1 MFTITDKEFKQL
13 SSYIKNNIGINLRE
27 TKKTLMVS
35 RLQNVLM
42 EMGFKS
48 FSEYYD
54 YIIADKTGD
63 AAVTLFDKITTNH
76 TFFMRE
82 ADHFY
87 YFRDQVL
94 PYLKETVKDKDLRIW
109 SAGCS
114 SGEEPY
120 VLAMIIDEFFGEE
133 KKKWD
138 RKILATDISNR
149 AINKALEGIY
159 SKKEIESLP
168 VQWKLKYFRQL
179 DKERFVIVDTIKN
192 EVIFRKFNLMNA
204 FPFKKKFHVIFCRNV
219 MIYFDNNTKY
229 QLVNKLY
236 DSLDDGGYLFVGHSE
251 SLDSTK
257 TRFKHIAPAIYR
269 KSFEDVVTA

>member
-13 SSYIKNNIGINLRE
+13 SCYIKTTIGINLKE
-27 TKKTLMVS
+27 TKKTFMVS
-35 RLQNVLM
+35 RLHNVLL

-54 YIIADKTGD
+54 YIIADKTGN
-63 AAVTLFDKITTNH
+63 AVVTLIDKITTNH

-82 ADHFY
+82 PDHFY
-87 YFRDQVL
+87 YFKDKVL
-94 PYLKETVKDKDLRIW
+94 PYLKNTVKDKDLRIW

-138 RKILATDISNR
+138 RKVLATDISNR
-149 AINKALEGIY
+149 ALKKAVEGIY
-159 SKKEIESLP
+159 SKEEIASIP
-168 VQWKLKYFRQL
+168 IQWKLKYL
-179 DKERFVIVDTIKN
+179 KPLSKEKFVIVDKIKN
-192 EVIFRKFNLMNA
+192 EVIFRKFNLMDA

-219 MIYFDNNTKY
+219 MIYFDNDTKY
-229 QLVNKLY
+229 QLLNKIY
-236 DSLDDGGYLFVGHSE
+236 NSLDNGGYLFVGHSE
-251 SLDSTK
+251 SFNRKMSK
-257 TRFKHIAPAIYR
+257 FKNIAPAIYR
-269 KSFEDVVTA
+269 KE

>member
-54 YIIADKTGD
+54 YIIADKTGES
-63 AAVTLFDKITTNH
+63 AVTLFDKITTNH